1 MQVAAHK
8 SNGSDRNVLRKSHAR
23 SRISNGVD
31 LLPNVDG
38 RSLVARRYRD
48 ISGAIIVDQGGIDQ
62 CSESRLQLIRRF
74 AAAAVLA
81 IAQKDTM
88 GRVILDVVRGTTGKA
103 DPQTVTWEY
112 AQLLKEYGIR
122 SVTGDAYGADW
133 VAASWQQCG
142 VSYVRSE
149 QSKSELYLEAV
160 PRSPSGRQYR
170 ATTRRRLRLPAQ
182 SESNSDIA
190 QIFSLLYQIAFIF
203 VEIGTS
209 RNC

>member
-1 MQVAAHK
+1 MQVAADK

-62 CSESRLQLIRRF
+62 CSELRLQLIRRF

-81 IAQKDTM
+81 IAHKDTM
-88 GRVILDVVRGTTGKA
+88 GRVILERSAGHDRQVRSADRDVGICAVVEG
-103 DPQTVTWEY
+103 D
-112 AQLLKEYGIR
+112 GIR

-170 ATTRRRLRLPAQ
+170 VNTPETAATSAIGIKFRYRTDLFPFV
-182 SESNSDIA
+182 SDR
-190 QIFSLLYQIAFIF
+190 FHF
-203 VEIGTS
+203 
-209 RNC
+209 R

>member
-38 RSLVARRYRD
+38 RSLVARCYRD

-81 IAQKDTM
+81 EQLEGRLANGEQVDINEHAVLSSTLVRLAAKIGIDRVPRDVTPSLRELLQAEADAEADAELAGGMEGATPGIAGDTET
-88 GRVILDVVRGTTGKA
+88 RISEAPAVIDGHISDDPLADEVVR
-103 DPQTVTWEY
+103 
-112 AQLLKEYGIR
+112 
-122 SVTGDAYGADW
+122 
-133 VAASWQQCG
+133 
-142 VSYVRSE
+142 
-149 QSKSELYLEAV
+149 
-160 PRSPSGRQYR
+160 
-170 ATTRRRLRLPAQ
+170 
-182 SESNSDIA
+182 
-190 QIFSLLYQIAFIF
+190 
-203 VEIGTS
+203 
-209 RNC
+209 